1 MQYHSPPRLFSARL
15 DAKIKHSTQVH
26 SQLSYNNG
34 EIYKS
39 LAPPQQAA
47 AQQQQRYLCVPLL
60 HAGSLVYSRVSCIHG
75 SRVFTGLV
83 YSRVSCIHGSRVF
96 TGRSQGKPA
105 QSNLSYAPLGYLD
118 MASKLFTFTFTFT
131 IYLSLNLANRRV
143 STLTL
148 YGVKLGVLH

>member
-26 SQLSYNNG
+26 SQLSCNNG

-39 LAPPQQAA
+39 LAPPQQAVALPMCTSA
-47 AQQQQRYLCVPLL
+47 ACRL
-60 HAGSLVYSRVSCIHG
+60 
-75 SRVFTGLV
+75 
-83 YSRVSCIHGSRVF
+83 SRVF